1 MDSQLVAF
9 AAAGDALHGQCRVV
23 RSLTYLLF
31 RRSRRNFRG
40 HVAAE
45 RHHRVHGHFRFMET
59 ATPHER
65 IFPVVYLA
73 LHGRI
78 RFLHFYRPFH
88 HVHVLR
94 GGSHSDVPAHRCMG
108 QRA

>member
-88 HVHVLR
+88 HVHVL
-94 GGSHSDVPAHRCMG
+94 
-108 QRA
+108 